1 MTLSLKYVT
10 PLLLAAAAVACS
22 SSENNSPGGGKGGS
36 SQVAKGGNA
45 GANSA
50 SGGTGTANGGTAN
63 NPQGGGGGSG
73 NNSNSGGST
82 QGGGSNNSGGQNSNS
97 GGSSQGGGSNNNS
110 GGQNSNSGGSTQGGG
125 SNSSGGT
132 GVAGANTSGATDLKC
147 NDGVYG
153 SVSIPAAAV
162 ISDFETN
169 TLQQYVQDGRG
180 DKAEPWYA
188 YAVDDVNTST
198 GELMTPSPVNPK
210 NSANKFAVETTEHG
224 PCSTKGAL
232 HFTSPGKAGDGSYAG
247 IGIDFMARTAARKKL
262 SYDASK
268 YTGVGFWAKC
278 KNDLQFAFFKV
289 PDAKQDADMDP
300 APCSYSTDPKCNQYG
315 IKNATIT
322 NQWTYYKLYFSE
334 VLQDPNGKNFGTGV
348 DKSKLTAFQIHVN
361 PFSPRSGSPTA
372 NAFDCYI
379 DDVHFLTEAA
389 PTTPSET
396 VTWTASGNK
405 LMRNGTERKIRG
417 LARASMEWDY
427 GGFNI
432 TREDA
437 QRMKKWNANTIRL
450 AVKDTLW
457 NGGSS
462 TGSTTGDGMA
472 YQRNVK
478 RAINWYLQQGMD
490 VILDLHYVAGTPSAA
505 HTTFWDTVSKDAFF
519 KDGRII
525 FELYNEPTADF
536 NTLRSWHLSTLQKIR
551 ANGAKNL
558 CLISGVDYSYDIS
571 GYVANA
577 IPADQGPV
585 AYVTHPYVFKSS
597 PGDDTA
603 WVKPAASLPVIATEF
618 GNAKVDGVS
627 NVGPTDCNASTYSG
641 YLDKFKANNVGFTAF
656 AWIVDEWGCG
666 FPQMISNYNGDP
678 NAIGTPVRAAL
689 MAP

>member
-22 SSENNSPGGGKGGS
+22 SSENSPGGGKGGS

-45 GANSA
+45 GANTA
-50 SGGTGTANGGTAN
+50 AGGTGTANGGTTN

-82 QGGGSNNSGGQNSNS
+82 QGGGSNNNS
-97 GGSSQGGGSNNNS
+97 GGRDSSAGGSTQGGGSNNNS

-125 SNSSGGT
+125 SNSSGGA

-153 SVSIPAAAV
+153 PVSIPAAAV

-232 HFTSPGKAGDGSYAG
+232 HFTSPGKADEAAYAG
-247 IGIDFMARTAARKKL
+247 IGIDFMARTSSRKKL

-278 KNDLQFAFFKV
+278 KNDLQFAFFKT

-315 IKNATIT
+315 IKNAVIT

-334 VLQDPNGKNFGTGV
+334 LLQDPNGSNFGTGV

-361 PFSPRSGSPTA
+361 PFRPRDGSPKA

-389 PTTPSET
+389 PTTPAAT
-396 VTWTASGNK
+396 VTWTTDGNK
-405 LMRNGTERKIRG
+405 LKRNGSEYRIRG
-417 LARASMEWDY
+417 LVRPSMEWDY
-427 GGFNI
+427 AGFGV
-432 TREDA
+432 TREDV
-437 QRMKKWNANTIRL
+437 QRMKKWHANAVRL

-457 NGGSS
+457 NGDSKGN
-462 TGSTTGDGMA
+462 GPA

-478 RAINWYLQQGMD
+478 RVINWIIQQGMD
-490 VILDLHYVAGTPSAA
+490 VILDYHYVGGDPSSSQGA
-505 HTTFWDTVSKDAFF
+505 TFWDTVSKDAFF
-519 KDGRII
+519 KDTRII
-525 FELYNEPTADF
+525 YELYNEPTGDPSAVK
-536 NTLRSWHLSTLQKIR
+536 SWMQSTASKIR
-551 ANGAKNL
+551 ANGNKNL
-558 CLISGVDYSYDIS
+558 LLVSGVDWTYDIAIYGTS
-571 GYVANA
+571 PLSSDVA
-577 IPADQGPV
+577 PV
-585 AYVTHPYVFKSS
+585 AYVTHPYHWKT
-597 PGDDTA
+597 DDQNKFLNTA
-603 WVKPAASLPVIATEF
+603 AKVPVIATEF
-618 GNAKVDGVS
+618 GDAKIDS
-627 NVGPTDCNASTYSG
+627 HDTPPTKCEGNIYSD
-641 YLDKFKANNVGFTAF
+641 YISKFETAGMSWTSW

-666 FPQMISNYNGDP
+666 FPQIISNYNGDP
-678 NAIGTPVRAAL
+678 NAIGMPVHDKL
-689 MAP
+689 VQLNP